1 MVSIRAPSSG
11 GALGRGGR
19 SSDSSLGNP
28 NVQQIVDVFDTQV
41 APRDIKW
48 KREHAHRAAWLR
60 KIGPL
65 VL

>member
-1 MVSIRAPSSG
+1 
-11 GALGRGGR
+11 
-19 SSDSSLGNP
+19 
-28 NVQQIVDVFDTQV
+28 VQQIVDVFDTQI